1 MQFIDVFL
9 RICVCEVESA
19 NEDIRPEVGGYVE
32 NAPMGAS
39 ADDDAPPVFFQEQV
53 LFMQE
58 VIRHNCSSYAAGHP
72 FTFHR
77 VWRGEGLCTMYAYSR
92 CQLEFRLPDLVYGR
106 MLLQLC
112 LQSYILAVGVE
123 VRRKGMWTDPDG
135 GMRMELDE
143 VPESAAMVVVAV
155 REYHHVN
162 IEMVPHSGGVMN
174 ESIRCSCVEQ
184 NAVVCRFDK
193 KTEPMLC
200 Y

>member
-39 ADDDAPPVFFQEQV
+39 ADDDAPAVFFQEQV

-58 VIRHNCSSYAAGHP
+58 VIWHNISSYAAAHA
-72 FTFHR
+72 FSFQR

-92 CQLEFRLPDLVYGR
+92 CQLEFRLPDQAHGR
-106 MLLQLC
+106 VLLQLC
-112 LQSYILAVGVE
+112 LQTYILAMSVE

-143 VPESAAMVVVAV
+143 VPEAAAMVVVTM
-155 REYHHVN
+155 REHHHVN
-162 IEMVPHSGGVMN
+162 IEMEPHSGGVMN
-174 ESIRCSCVEQ
+174 ESIRCSSVEQ

-193 KTEPMLC
+193 KAEPMLC